1 MTVPSPEPAHDV
13 PVWMYWENRPGGN
26 CPAYLRLCRDTVAR
40 NLGRCGPLHVL
51 DRETAADWLPDL
63 DPRVWERLDG
73 PVQRADY
80 VRTRLVH
87 RYGGIWID
95 HDCIVRRPLDA
106 LAEHLDRFE
115 FVAWGGDVQGRLFN
129 NLFAARAG
137 SSFMAEWMDA
147 QDRALAAT
155 DDWASLP
162 WASLGNDAIHPL
174 LRRRDYANL
183 PSWEVAPVLWFRW
196 RRFLSPFQD
205 PRQVLAADPLT
216 VMLWNKSMGPV
227 LGGRTEAELLVS
239 PMLVARLLRLA
250 LGRSTPV
257 EESRRWA
264 RLHGLSSLRYGR
276 LGASIDR
283 RLHPSDQWLDEPA
296 EAAVPA

>member
-1 MTVPSPEPAHDV
+1 MTDSSSGSPQEV
-13 PVWMYWENRPGGN
+13 PVWMYWEDRPGQH
-26 CPAYLRLCRDTVAR
+26 CPAYLRLCRETVAR

-51 DRETAADWLPDL
+51 DRATAADWLPDL
-63 DPRVWERLDG
+63 DRQVWDRLDG

-106 LAEHLDRFE
+106 LADHLDRFE

-137 SSFMAEWMDA
+137 STFVSEWLSA

-162 WASLGNDAIHPL
+162 WAGLGNDAIHPL
-174 LRRRDYANL
+174 LRRLDYANL
-183 PSWEVAPVLWFRW
+183 PSWEVAPVLWFKW

-205 PRQVLAADPLT
+205 PGRILAADPLT
-216 VMLWNKSMGPV
+216 VMLWNKTMGPV
-227 LGGRTEAELLVS
+227 LGGLTESELLAS
-239 PMLVARLLRLA
+239 SMLVARLLRLA
-250 LGRSTPV
+250 LGHSTLE
-257 EESRRWA
+257 EESRGWT
-264 RLHGLSSLRYGR
+264 RLHGPSSLRYRR
-276 LGASIDR
+276 LGTNIDR
-283 RLHPSDQWLDEPA
+283 RLHPSDEWPDEFVDAPA
-296 EAAVPA
+296 SS